1 MRISAKGRYGIAS
14 MIELSWMSREGH
26 HVPVAILTENLGI
39 SKIYLE
45 QIFSLLKRS
54 GLVASVKGAQGG
66 YHLAKPASE
75 ISVYEI
81 LKALEQILFEPTES
95 SVDERAPAIE
105 SVMQKD
111 VFRPLDA
118 TIETLLAKIHLSDL
132 LEDYI
137 NQKNQNNFMFYI

>member
-1 MRISAKGRYGIAS
+1 

-26 HVPVAILTENLGI
+26 HVPVAILAENLGI

-95 SVDERAPAIE
+95 SVDERAFLCARKKKGPTDRKRI
-105 SVMQKD
+105 KNR
-111 VFRPLDA
+111 RPRL
-118 TIETLLAKIHLSDL
+118 TS
-132 LEDYI
+132 
-137 NQKNQNNFMFYI
+137 

>member
-1 MRISAKGRYGIAS
+1 M
-14 MIELSWMSREGH
+14 
-26 HVPVAILTENLGI
+26 
-39 SKIYLE
+39 
-45 QIFSLLKRS
+45 
-54 GLVASVKGAQGG
+54 
-66 YHLAKPASE
+66 
-75 ISVYEI
+75 
-81 LKALEQILFEPTES
+81 KALEQILFEPTEA

-118 TIETLLAKIHLSDL
+118 AIETLLAKIRLSDL